1 MIGFRRRSLIGLDID
16 TTAVRMV
23 QLRRENGAYAVTG
36 ACSTEIAPWG
46 DDPELRRIHT
56 VRAIQKGLSKRNID
70 GKLAV
75 CGVRGPEVVVRSFEF
90 PLLLAEE
97 IGSAVGLEASQIC
110 PFSSDQSA
118 FDYQVTSVDDGKTRG
133 FWVAAN
139 NGLIRSIRQVVHDA
153 GLHCVLLDV
162 AGLALLNCLHHWGRG
177 ADGSPNNEDVRD
189 GSAVVDVGG
198 ACTTI
203 AIRDHAGRPFVRDLN
218 SGSDQICRWM
228 ADEAQIPFETAKA
241 AMLNYGAP
249 QDRDE
254 RSDAETGDLPFAD
267 PALFRDN
274 VEEAC
279 AALVEDIVTT
289 LRYYATQHGG
299 GLASQRTASGGLGT
313 KVERLLVCGALS
325 RLDKFVD
332 LLAGKLRID
341 VEAWNPVEAMRR
353 DDSKGG
359 QPAAAVQA
367 FGSSMSLAA
376 GLAMRSL

>member
-1 MIGFRRRSLIGLDID
+1 MDID

-23 QLRRENGAYAVTG
+23 QLRRENGVYAVTG
-36 ACSTEIAPWG
+36 AYSTEIAPWG

-56 VRAIQKGLSKRNID
+56 VRAIQKGLSKRSID

-110 PFSSDQSA
+110 PFSPDQSA

-139 NGLIRSIRQVVHDA
+139 NGLIRSIRQVVRDA

-162 AGLALLNCLHHWGRG
+162 AGLALLNCLHHWGMG

-189 GSAVVDVGG
+189 GSAIVDVGG
-198 ACTTI
+198 SCTTI
-203 AIRDHAGRPFVRDLN
+203 AIRDRAGRPFVRDLN

-228 ADEAQIPFETAKA
+228 ADETQIPFETARA

-254 RSDAETGDLPFAD
+254 RSDAETGDLPLVD
-267 PALFRDN
+267 PASFRDN

-279 AALVEDIVTT
+279 APLVEDIVTT
-289 LRYYATQHGG
+289 LRYYATQHGA
-299 GLASQRTASGGLGT
+299 GLASQLAGSGGFGV
-313 KVERLLVCGALS
+313 KIERVLVCGALS
-325 RLDKFVD
+325 RLDRFID
-332 LLAGKLRID
+332 LLAGKLHLD
-341 VEAWNPVEAMRR
+341 VQAWNPVETMRC
-353 DDSKGG
+353 DDAKAG
-359 QPAAAVQA
+359 QRAASAQA
-367 FGSSMSLAA
+367 FGPSMSLAA
-376 GLAMRSL
+376 GLAMRNL